1 VAASRNDTHGGN
13 LFERMQLFVD
23 GLAEQAE
30 RFDLPLELIMV
41 EWNPP
46 ADRPPLAEALRWEPT
61 ENFQPQVITVPS
73 DVHRSYPHHEGLP
86 LFQMIGKNVGIRR
99 AKAPYVLATNI
110 DILFSDE
117 LFSFLK
123 TGLKPNAMYRVDRY
137 DVLAELDGPH
147 LPSPAECRA
156 LPVLRQHSRD
166 GLLYPQGHAP
176 VVAHA
181 SPARPARVALKPA
194 IKRLGRVATATLD
207 RLVLP
212 KLHTNGCGDF
222 TLTTREVWQGMHGY
236 PEWPEYSWHIDG
248 VVMFQAY
255 AAGVEM
261 IDLKPPMVAYHL
273 EHGVGSGWTPESRSL
288 FDRLDAAGVPYLS
301 TEEYGRLARKLV
313 RTRGYQPYN
322 DDAWGLA
329 KVDLRTEI
337 PGRRHAAS

>member
-1 VAASRNDTHGGN
+1 MAASRNDTHGGN

-23 GLAEQAE
+23 GLAEQSE
-30 RFDLPLELIMV
+30 RFGLPLELIMV

-61 ENFQPQVITVPS
+61 ENFQPQVITVPP
-73 DVHRSYPHHEGLP
+73 DIHRTYPHADGLP

-110 DILFSDE
+110 DILLSDE
-117 LFSFLK
+117 LFAFLK
-123 TGLKPNAMYRVDRY
+123 DGLKPNAMYRVDRY
-137 DVLAELDGPH
+137 DVLAELDGPR
-147 LPSPAECRA
+147 LPTPAECRA

-166 GLLYPQGHAP
+166 GLLYPQGQAP
-176 VVAHA
+176 VV
-181 SPARPARVALKPA
+181 PAATSRPVRLALKPS
-194 IKRLGRVATATLD
+194 IKRLGRIATATLD

-222 TLTTREVWQGMHGY
+222 TLTSRDVWQGMHGY

-248 VVMFQAY
+248 VAMFQAY

-261 IDLKPPMVAYHL
+261 IDLKPPMVAFHL

-313 RTRGYQPYN
+313 RTGGYQPYN

-329 KVDLRTEI
+329 NHDLRTEI